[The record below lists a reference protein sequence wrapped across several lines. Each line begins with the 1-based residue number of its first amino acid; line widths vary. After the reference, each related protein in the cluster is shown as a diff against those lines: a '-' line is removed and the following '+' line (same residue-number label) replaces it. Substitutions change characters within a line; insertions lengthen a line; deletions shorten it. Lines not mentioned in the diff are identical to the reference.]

1 MEPKVGSLK
10 KINNIDKPL
19 AGLRKNERTLKL
31 LKSEMKVGV
40 INTDS
45 IHIKYII
52 RKYYEQLYAKK
63 LNNLDE
69 MDKLLETKN
78 LPRLNHEK
86 IENLNRPITS
96 KEKKSVIKNFLT
108 KKKS

>member
-63 LNNLDE
+63 RKKE
-69 MDKLLETKN
+69 
-78 LPRLNHEK
+78 R
-86 IENLNRPITS
+86 
-96 KEKKSVIKNFLT
+96 KEKYLRQKQPTHTLSSPQETMVIIAL
-108 KKKS
+108 